1 MNVIKVFLADDHTI
15 VREGLRSLLDGEV
28 DIEVVGEAE
37 DGREALE
44 RIVESRPDVVLMD
57 ISMPSLNGI
66 EATIR
71 VKKAC
76 PEVNVLILTMHA
88 NEEYVH
94 RILQAGA
101 SGYLVKQTAET
112 ELLVAIKAVNKGQR
126 YLSPVISKGIIEKYL
141 QGIPDGETQEFSIL
155 TSREREVLQ
164 LIAEGKT
171 NKEISALLKL
181 SVKTIDTHRAHLMN
195 KLQAHNTAELILHAS
210 RMGLIE
216 Y

>member
-15 VREGLRSLLDGEV
+15 VRAGLRSLLDGEI

-37 DGREALE
+37 DGREAVE
-44 RIVESRPDVVLMD
+44 RIVESCPDVVLMD

-66 EATIR
+66 EATVRI
-71 VKKAC
+71 KKAC

-88 NEEYVH
+88 KEEYVH

-101 SGYLVKQTAET
+101 SGYLVKQAAET
-112 ELLVAIKAVNKGQR
+112 ELLLAIKAVSKGQR

-141 QGIPDGETQEFSIL
+141 QETPNGETQDFSIL

-171 NKEISALLKL
+171 NKEIAALLKL
-181 SVKTIDTHRAHLMN
+181 GVKTIDTHRAHLMD
-195 KLQAHNTAELILHAS
+195 KLQAHNTAELILHGS
-210 RMGLIE
+210 RIGLIE
-216 Y
+216 